1 MLAVTILHLTGGI
14 APSID
19 TLSHSSLPP
28 PSLIH
33 SSHPLICPCPLHLT
47 PQVNAHSALLS
58 SMALK
63 ATVWSSSFY
72 GALVGF
78 QRFLKAQCRDW
89 LRNVVN
95 LVTYR

>member
-1 MLAVTILHLTGGI
+1 
-14 APSID
+14 
-19 TLSHSSLPP
+19 
-28 PSLIH
+28 
-33 SSHPLICPCPLHLT
+33 
-47 PQVNAHSALLS
+47 
-58 SMALK
+58 MALK